1 MAFKLTSRGS
11 NLRKYA
17 AHSMAWKSPFGI
29 YKEGS
34 EEYKSWNN
42 LLKKYPNLAVDIS
55 RVAGKQWNGTKPCD
69 DGHRATDMEEEGS
82 LDERWERMI
91 LERMTQEEI
100 ETAANAG
107 CGMRTECS

>member
-1 MAFKLTSRGS
+1 
-11 NLRKYA
+11 
-17 AHSMAWKSPFGI
+17 
-29 YKEGS
+29 
-34 EEYKSWNN
+34 
-42 LLKKYPNLAVDIS
+42 
-55 RVAGKQWNGTKPCD
+55 
-69 DGHRATDMEEEGS
+69 MEEEGS